1 MGNDRFIELAGK
13 KLSNEIS
20 SDEDAE
26 LQHCLANDA
35 NYQMQ
40 FEALSAYWKNSDTE
54 YADNALAFQ
63 KIKSKIK
70 SHEASAPVEAE
81 IRPIKRST
89 SYYLWRVAAAVILVT
104 GFSYFFFTRL
114 STPSNLSASLTP
126 SAWQNK
132 NTFVR
137 EKSSIVLADG
147 TRITLNSKSS
157 LRYPTNFTGKTR
169 EVYLSG
175 EAFFDV
181 HKDHEHPFIIHT
193 EKMNIKVLGTAF
205 NVKSYP
211 NDPSSETTLIRG
223 AIEVTLDDRPSDRII
238 LKPSEKLIVKKG
250 SFATVQKRADKLAPA
265 ASADSG
271 TQYVLTSFTRL
282 HADDNAVLETS
293 WTQNKLIFRD
303 ESFADLANRMERWY
317 GVNIQ
322 FKTDS
327 MKNYHFTGTY
337 EKETITQALDALR
350 LTESFHYKIKN
361 STISIY

>member
-1 MGNDRFIELAGK
+1 MGNDKFIELVGK

-20 SDEDAE
+20 SDEHNE
-26 LQHCLANDA
+26 LLLCLANDA
-35 NYQMQ
+35 SLREQYD
-40 FEALSAYWKNSDTE
+40 ALSAYWKHNDAE

-70 SHEASAPVEAE
+70 AQETTEPIVTVAPVKKG
-81 IRPIKRST
+81 IMR
-89 SYYLWRVAAAVILVT
+89 YLWRAAAAIILIAGGAYLFYSKVT
-104 GFSYFFFTRL
+104 LAGREIAGTV
-114 STPSNLSASLTP
+114 P

-137 EKSSIVLADG
+137 EKSTIVLTDG

-157 LRYPTNFTGKTR
+157 LRYPTSFTGKTR

-238 LKPSEKLIVKKG
+238 LKPSEKLIVNKG
-250 SFATVQKRADKLAPA
+250 SFATVHKKENKLAPA
-265 ASADSG
+265 TDSSAG

-282 HADDNAVLETS
+282 HQYDSAVLETS

-303 ESFADLANRMERWY
+303 ESFADLAARMERWY
-317 GVNIQ
+317 GVEIK
-322 FKTDS
+322 FKNDDL
-327 MKNYHFTGTY
+327 KKYRFNGTY
-337 EKETITQALDALR
+337 EKESITEALDALR
-350 LTESFHYKIKN
+350 RTEDFHYKIKK
-361 STISIY
+361 STIFIY